1 MDIAIIGFS
10 FLLPGASN
18 MAELDTLLESG
29 QDALT
34 DPHSAG
40 NHREGWVSRAGYV
53 QGAEQFDY
61 DLFGMSLRDS
71 YIIEPQQRMF
81 IQCAWRALE
90 QAGYNPTRC
99 APNVGVYSSSS
110 DSHYPSFLADSQL
123 ALDKYDPFEI
133 EIGSNKEQQSL
144 RCAYLFDLQ
153 GPAVGVQSA
162 CSSGLLSV
170 HMAMQGIA
178 MGDCDMAIA
187 GGACLPYPLHSGYQY
202 QPGMNLSQ
210 SGVLASY
217 AHAAD
222 GMVPGFGC
230 VVFVLKS
237 LEQARSDK
245 DTVYAVLTASSINND
260 GRAKSSYTAPSTR
273 GIARNIQN
281 VLAKSALAAK
291 DIDFVEGH
299 GSGTKIGDIL
309 EVAALTKAFMSQE
322 MTPNHTALSS
332 VKANIGHLDVV
343 AGHAG
348 LLKSVL
354 QVWNHKLY
362 PAANFSSL
370 NPNLQLERTPFYV
383 PRECRRKENL
393 TGLINSLG
401 IGGTNCALII
411 RGEAGSASV
420 EEGAPQTVVV
430 MIGADDGGRLQHLLC
445 QLQEE
450 LKNASHSLEDVAY
463 TMTRRSVGKGCIAA
477 FAVASLNE
485 LQDHIAASLRSGV
498 IGHPLDVCLKEY
510 TGKAIAINASEINAE
525 RVVML
530 ESTPRLQTKVGEAL
544 REEKTDN
551 GVSCEDALRKIWLEN
566 FMLDAINVEDSFV
579 DLGGHSILAL
589 SLVTDINTAFDLTL
603 TMDWVEKYDVFSAQ
617 LKELNRLVRTKTAS
631 SLIKPLF
638 VPSGE
643 TRATLILI
651 HASISGVEIY
661 KKLSKSIASD
671 IEVLGV
677 DSYNLYNENK
687 INSMDKLAK
696 MYADDI
702 FASVRNSV
710 APIFIG
716 GWSLGG
722 LLARKVTELLEGKIA
737 VKGNVLLDSV
747 LYSPESSV
755 LFTDDYLSYFM
766 DLSYFS
772 NSMGGDERAREN
784 LKSLFNIERSMV
796 KAFDDPR
803 INVPLLNVVATSPL
817 VQIKNNMLSS
827 VFESLKKANNNW
839 PVDGLMVVREINAD
853 HVGLMAGSNI
863 DKVSEFIREFLEKN
877 V

>member
-1 MDIAIIGFS
+1 
-10 FLLPGASN
+10 
-18 MAELDTLLESG
+18 
-29 QDALT
+29 
-34 DPHSAG
+34 
-40 NHREGWVSRAGYV
+40 
-53 QGAEQFDY
+53 
-61 DLFGMSLRDS
+61 
-71 YIIEPQQRMF
+71 
-81 IQCAWRALE
+81 
-90 QAGYNPTRC
+90 
-99 APNVGVYSSSS
+99 
-110 DSHYPSFLADSQL
+110 
-123 ALDKYDPFEI
+123 
-133 EIGSNKEQQSL
+133 
-144 RCAYLFDLQ
+144 
-153 GPAVGVQSA
+153 
-162 CSSGLLSV
+162 
-170 HMAMQGIA
+170 
-178 MGDCDMAIA
+178 
-187 GGACLPYPLHSGYQY
+187 
-202 QPGMNLSQ
+202 
-210 SGVLASY
+210 
-217 AHAAD
+217 
-222 GMVPGFGC
+222 
-230 VVFVLKS
+230 
-237 LEQARSDK
+237 
-245 DTVYAVLTASSINND
+245 
-260 GRAKSSYTAPSTR
+260 
-273 GIARNIQN
+273 
-281 VLAKSALAAK
+281 
-291 DIDFVEGH
+291 
-299 GSGTKIGDIL
+299 
-309 EVAALTKAFMSQE
+309 
-322 MTPNHTALSS
+322 
-332 VKANIGHLDVV
+332 
-343 AGHAG
+343 
-348 LLKSVL
+348 
-354 QVWNHKLY
+354 
-362 PAANFSSL
+362 
-370 NPNLQLERTPFYV
+370 
-383 PRECRRKENL
+383 
-393 TGLINSLG
+393 
-401 IGGTNCALII
+401 
-411 RGEAGSASV
+411 
-420 EEGAPQTVVV
+420 
-430 MIGADDGGRLQHLLC
+430 
-445 QLQEE
+445 
-450 LKNASHSLEDVAY
+450 
-463 TMTRRSVGKGCIAA
+463 
-477 FAVASLNE
+477 
-485 LQDHIAASLRSGV
+485 
-498 IGHPLDVCLKEY
+498 
-510 TGKAIAINASEINAE
+510 
-525 RVVML
+525 
-530 ESTPRLQTKVGEAL
+530 
-544 REEKTDN
+544 
-551 GVSCEDALRKIWLEN
+551 
-566 FMLDAINVEDSFV
+566 
-579 DLGGHSILAL
+579 
-589 SLVTDINTAFDLTL
+589 
-603 TMDWVEKYDVFSAQ
+603 MDWVEKYDVFSAQ